1 MHIHYKGFGA
11 LMRQSGAKTP
21 ARWGSR
27 SDLCKFAYVDYKLVR
42 TVLTVTAPRM
52 KQEYQRDHK
61 QYFLAITVTKMLDHN
76 NFFFRFLHRQEKTIE
91 RMLSLDENKHK
102 DK

>member
-1 MHIHYKGFGA
+1 MKVELKVRADGA
-11 LMRQSGAKTP
+11 LTP
-21 ARWGSR
+21 IYAN
-27 SDLCKFAYVDYKLVR
+27 LHTLIIIMFVR

-52 KQEYQRDHK
+52 RQEYQRNHK

>member
-1 MHIHYKGFGA
+1 
-11 LMRQSGAKTP
+11 
-21 ARWGSR
+21 
-27 SDLCKFAYVDYKLVR
+27 
-42 TVLTVTAPRM
+42 
-52 KQEYQRDHK
+52 
-61 QYFLAITVTKMLDHN
+61 MLDHN